1 LTKTNSGTVTIL
13 ATNTYTGPTVIGGG
27 TISVSYLP
35 NGGVASPIGASSGN
49 STNLLFTGGTL
60 AYTGP
65 SAGTARGA
73 MLLGSGG
80 TFDIIAGTTLT
91 NTGIIGGS
99 GTLTLKDSGTLWLNA
114 ANTNTGNI
122 VINGGVLSDAVVENA
137 NYPVLGGLGNP
148 MIAGRTVTINNG
160 GILSL
165 DATGGNEFGGGGVTN
180 LLGYVINAG
189 GLMRIT
195 SGNVTIGP
203 VTLNGGTMDVYAG
216 ASTTNQWGAF
226 EFTGDITVGGTTP
239 STIQSEV
246 PCFYNLTA
254 GSLVPYRT
262 FNVTSSVLNVTATL
276 GDSGST
282 IRPAGLIKTG
292 AGTMMLSS
300 TNGYTGNTLV
310 SNGVLLVNGSII
322 SGTNNG
328 SVIVIGGTLGG
339 SGIIGGS
346 VTNQVG
352 GTLAPGAGTNV
363 SGTILTLNSNL
374 TLQTGS
380 ITIMKASH
388 STGADQITSAGI
400 ITYGGLLLINTNGD
414 STPYTAGD
422 TIQLFNLGSGGTY
435 NTGSSFAT
443 IQPPPGPGLEWNT
456 SQLTT
461 SGTLTVVAGTPAA
474 VVANLAASPT
484 SGPAALAVT
493 FTNLSSGAT
502 YWVWN
507 FGDGG
512 TLADT
517 TGGNVTH
524 TYNNANFSGYAVS
537 QTAYGPGGS
546 NTVTDVGYIV
556 VTNATPAASFVGVPT
571 NGSTT
576 LTVTFTN
583 LSSGGAATNYLWS
596 FGDGVVSNT
605 TSAGNVSHS
614 YTNSGTYGVGLT
626 TTGTGGASTL
636 TNAAY
641 IVATNPV
648 PAVVFTGGP
657 TNGAAPMTVT
667 FTNLATFQTNSIWF
681 YGNGVSNT
689 LATASP
695 SNSVPPGASVTQT
708 YTNAGSY
715 TVVLVVMGTG
725 GTNTL
730 TKTAY
735 IVVTNPPPTAAFAG
749 GPTNGPAPLTVIFTN
764 NSTYESNSIWSF
776 GDGSL
781 NVTNATGTN
790 VTHTYTSAGT
800 NTVILTVTGTGG
812 AKSLTNTAYIVV
824 TTGSLAPVAGFSGT
838 PTNLFVT
845 QTVTFA
851 DASTGSITNWVWSFG
866 DGQGVT
872 NTTSASVPHAYAAAG
887 SYTVSLVVNGA
898 GGSGTNTLANYVV
911 VKAKTALGGV
921 TLSGG
926 KLVFSGTNGPAGAP
940 YRIMTATN
948 VALPLASWTPVWTNV
963 FAADGSY
970 SYTNTLGTSASSF
983 FLLVSP

>member
-1 LTKTNSGTVTIL
+1 
-13 ATNTYTGPTVIGGG
+13 
-27 TISVSYLP
+27 
-35 NGGVASPIGASSGN
+35 
-49 STNLLFTGGTL
+49 
-60 AYTGP
+60 
-65 SAGTARGA
+65 
-73 MLLGSGG
+73 
-80 TFDIIAGTTLT
+80 
-91 NTGIIGGS
+91 
-99 GTLTLKDSGTLWLNA
+99 
-114 ANTNTGNI
+114 
-122 VINGGVLSDAVVENA
+122 
-137 NYPVLGGLGNP
+137 
-148 MIAGRTVTINNG
+148 
-160 GILSL
+160 
-165 DATGGNEFGGGGVTN
+165 
-180 LLGYVINAG
+180 
-189 GLMRIT
+189 
-195 SGNVTIGP
+195 
-203 VTLNGGTMDVYAG
+203 
-216 ASTTNQWGAF
+216 
-226 EFTGDITVGGTTP
+226 
-239 STIQSEV
+239 
-246 PCFYNLTA
+246 
-254 GSLVPYRT
+254 
-262 FNVTSSVLNVTATL
+262 
-276 GDSGST
+276 
-282 IRPAGLIKTG
+282 
-292 AGTMMLSS
+292 
-300 TNGYTGNTLV
+300 
-310 SNGVLLVNGSII
+310 
-322 SGTNNG
+322 
-328 SVIVIGGTLGG
+328 
-339 SGIIGGS
+339 
-346 VTNQVG
+346 
-352 GTLAPGAGTNV
+352 
-363 SGTILTLNSNL
+363 LTLNSNL